1 MTMSAILTLPQ
12 PDDWHLHLR
21 DAELLNSVVPFSAR
35 QFSRALVMPNLQPPV
50 TTCEQALAYRQRIL
64 AAVPSGQAFNPL
76 MTLYLTDRT
85 NPLDITHA
93 ALSEFILAAK
103 LYPAGA
109 TTHSEAG
116 VTAIERIEPVLDA
129 MQEHG
134 LVLCVHGEATHAS
147 VDVFDR
153 EAAFIEQILTPLV
166 QRFPTLKVVLEHIT
180 TREAVEFVENS
191 PAHIAATITPQHLL
205 YNRNTLFQGGLRP
218 HYYCLPVIKRET
230 HRQAL
235 LTAATSGN
243 PKFFLG
249 TDSAPHR
256 RQDKESACGCAG
268 CFSAPAALELYAEA
282 FEHAGALDRL
292 AGFASHYGADFYG
305 VARNTA
311 TVTLVRENWQ
321 GPEAIPCNGDTVI
334 PLAAGDTLSWRLRD
348 SG

>member
-1 MTMSAILTLPQ
+1 MSVTLTLPQ

-21 DAELLNSVVPFSAR
+21 DAQLLENVVPFSAR
-35 QFSRALVMPNLQPPV
+35 QFARALIMPNLQPPI
-50 TTCEQALAYRQRIL
+50 TTYQQALAYRQRIL
-64 AAVPSGQAFNPL
+64 AAIPPDQSFNPL

-85 NPLDITHA
+85 DPLDITRA
-93 ALSEFILAAK
+93 ALSNSIVAAK

-116 VTAIERIEPVLDA
+116 VTAIERIEPVLDT
-129 MQEHG
+129 MQEQG
-134 LVLCVHGEATHAS
+134 LVLCVHGEATHTS
-147 VDVFDR
+147 IDIFDR
-153 EAAFIEQILTPLV
+153 EAIFIERILAPLV
-166 QRFPTLKVVLEHIT
+166 QRFPALKVVLEHIT

-205 YNRNTLFQGGLRP
+205 YNRNALFQGGLRP
-218 HYYCLPVIKRET
+218 HYYCLPVLKRET

-235 LTAATSGN
+235 LAAATSGN

-249 TDSAPHR
+249 TDSAPHHR
-256 RQDKESACGCAG
+256 RDKESACGCAG

-282 FEHAGALDRL
+282 FEHAGALERL

-321 GPEAIPCNGDTVI
+321 VPESIPCNGDALI

-348 SG
+348 SQ